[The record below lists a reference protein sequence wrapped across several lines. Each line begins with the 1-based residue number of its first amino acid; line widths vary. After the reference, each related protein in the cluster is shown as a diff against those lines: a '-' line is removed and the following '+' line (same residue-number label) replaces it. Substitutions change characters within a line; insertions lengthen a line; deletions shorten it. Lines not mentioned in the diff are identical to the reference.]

1 MPSVKGIPGPYR
13 LFFYS
18 FDCGE
23 PKHVHVQREKL
34 LCKCWLEPIH
44 LAKNGG
50 FTAKELLAIRRLI
63 DSNLPKILEAW
74 HEHCG

>member
-34 LCKCWLEPIH
+34 LCKFWLEPIH

>member
-1 MPSVKGIPGPYR
+1 MPSVKGIRGPCR

-34 LCKCWLEPIH
+34 LCKFWLEPIH